1 MATSRNDSN
10 QSAGRHA
17 RHAAGQ
23 PAPTRRSAPT
33 PRMRETSASGQP
45 INVART
51 DDEYGSHVSAART
64 DALNTLSAGQGA
76 RVTDRGNASEAAD
89 RARANAERRFETRH
103 GHGSKPTTDPRRIV
117 TVVIAAMLVL
127 VAVFAIV
134 RCATSGESSSNTST
148 STDQSTSSSSS
159 SSSIVVPDGGVTYD
173 GIIFT
178 LSQQSD
184 GLWTVVGDDGVNS
197 PATVFGVDGTPFS
210 LLIYNNVLVVPE
222 NNADGTW
229 DVAAY
234 MLGSDSLPTLV
245 TDSNGDTISGSG
257 EITAAIL
264 SGSTVHVTDSTGA
277 TTDVALE

>member
-10 QSAGRHA
+10 RSAGGHA

-23 PAPTRRSAPT
+23 PAPARRSAST
-33 PRMRETSASGQP
+33 PRMREVPAPSRP
-45 INVART
+45 INVVRA
-51 DDEYGSHVSAART
+51 DDERESHGSAARADT
-64 DALNTLSAGQGA
+64 LGTLSAGQGA
-76 RVTDRGNASEAAD
+76 RVTNRGNASEAAD
-89 RARANAERRFETRH
+89 RARANAEHRFETRH
-103 GHGSKPTTDPRRIV
+103 GHGSRSVIDPRRIV
-117 TVVIAAMLVL
+117 IVVAAAILVL
-127 VAVFAIV
+127 VAMVAIV
-134 RCATSGESSSNTST
+134 RCAASDGSSSDAST
-148 STDQSTSSSSS
+148 SADQAASSSSS
-159 SSSIVVPDGGVTYD
+159 SSSVVVPDGGVAYD
-173 GIIFT
+173 GIVFT

-184 GLWTVVGDDGVNS
+184 GLWTVVGNDGVNE

-245 TDSNGDTISGSG
+245 TDSDGDAVSGSG
-257 EITAAIL
+257 EITAATL

-277 TTDVALE
+277 ATDVALE